1 MPRRHR
7 ARAGDLNAARRIGR
21 AAAIAVSED
30 PHLVERRVGGATLLA
45 GGFLEVHKDE
55 VLLPDGSAATREY
68 IRHPGAVAVVPILDD
83 GRLVLVRQY
92 RYPVAKVLLE
102 WPAGKRDDGESTLA
116 CAMRELQ
123 EETGY
128 TAREWAYGGEIHN
141 AAAYSSESIWIW
153 FARGLVAGAQR
164 LDHGEFVE
172 PVVLGEAELEALA
185 ARDGLPDVKTLI
197 GLQWLQNWRTG
208 RRELAWLGAADAAA
222 L

>member
-1 MPRRHR
+1 VDETADAH
-7 ARAGDLNAARRIGR
+7 LFEHRIG
-21 AAAIAVSED
+21 
-30 PHLVERRVGGATLLA
+30 GTTLLS
-45 GGFLEVHKDE
+45 GGFLEVRRDE
-55 VLLPDGSAATREY
+55 VLLPDGRPATREY

-83 GRLVLVRQY
+83 DRLVLVRQY

-153 FARGLVAGAQR
+153 FARGLTPGPQQ
-164 LDHGEFVE
+164 LDSGEFVE
-172 PVVLGEAELEALA
+172 MVTLSEAELDAIA

-197 GLQWLQNWRTG
+197 GLQWLQRWRAGT
-208 RRELAWLGAADAAA
+208 RVLAWCSAAEAAA